1 VSNRKNNTFLVLYF
15 LYSIVQ
21 KTRSLFHTKCKY
33 WYIPVSKIAKK
44 NNLKEC
50 VFVNSLLILHSNYS
64 VILSILAIL
73 PTGICIQGVPHTIIT
88 NN

>member
-50 VFVNSLLILHSNYS
+50 VFNIGDFAHWDMYTGCPTYNY
-64 VILSILAIL
+64 
-73 PTGICIQGVPHTIIT
+73 
-88 NN
+88 NE